1 MAVYDQEM
9 DEEYKV
15 SEFARLLDLTPETIR
30 YYESVGIITPRHDE
44 NNRYRYYLSTDFSRL
59 YNAKL
64 LRSLGF
70 ALSDIKSFFY
80 EKDNMAQKEM
90 AEEQADKLR
99 QQVKDLQRQIDV
111 LGVFADELGSLDR
124 LQTEYDIVESEAFWL
139 VPFRIDYSFDLDN
152 ESLERMKTLY
162 EKQSIPRYSYVLKA
176 SMEPDFPCHYRYT
189 GYSIRGDAEKPT
201 DNAIYIPS
209 RKAMRFSYS
218 LVAGERFSISVKR
231 IGMFDRMR
239 GMGIKG
245 EDVEIYGHTINIST
259 KDGVTYLNNIGYI
272 SLDGEPLI
280 NWESIKP

>member
-1 MAVYDQEM
+1 MAVFNQEM

-70 ALSDIKSFFY
+70 PLSDIKSFFY

-90 AEEQADKLR
+90 AEEQANKLR
-99 QQVKDLQRQIDV
+99 QQVKELQRQIDV

-139 VPFRIDYSFDLDN
+139 VPFRIDYSFEMDN
-152 ESLERMKTLY
+152 ASLERMKALY
-162 EKQSIPRYSYVLKA
+162 EKQSIPRYSYILKA

-189 GYSIRGDAEKPT
+189 GYSISGDAEKPV
-201 DNAIYIPS
+201 DNAIFIPA

-218 LVAGERFSISVKR
+218 LVAGERLSISVKR
-231 IGMFDRMR
+231 IGMFERLR
-239 GMGIKG
+239 GMGIKTD
-245 EDVEIYGHTINIST
+245 DVEIYGHTINIST

-272 SLDGEPLI
+272 SLNREPLV
-280 NWESIKP
+280 NWEDIKL